1 MRTIG
6 PPAGAAAAV
15 GGRQRMSLR
24 DPARAARPSRG
35 RKGRAMYGDYGHNG
49 DWGWGGWLLMSL
61 TMLAFLALVA
71 WGVFLVWR
79 STTHPHHVDP
89 AARPTGRQ
97 SPQEILAERFA
108 RGEIDAEEY
117 RSRLE
122 ALGPG

>member
-1 MRTIG
+1 
-6 PPAGAAAAV
+6 
-15 GGRQRMSLR
+15 
-24 DPARAARPSRG
+24 
-35 RKGRAMYGDYGHNG
+35 MYGGYGHNG

-79 STTHPHHVDP
+79 STTHPHRADE
-89 AARPTGRQ
+89 RQGPTGRP

-117 RSRLE
+117 RQRLE
-122 ALGPG
+122 ALGSD